1 MSNKDI
7 LIKILC
13 DRSKEHEEYGK
24 RHLEISRK
32 LKEMADQL
40 KNS

>member
-1 MSNKDI
+1 MSKIDI
-7 LIKILC
+7 IKMLY

-32 LKEMADQL
+32 LKEKADQL